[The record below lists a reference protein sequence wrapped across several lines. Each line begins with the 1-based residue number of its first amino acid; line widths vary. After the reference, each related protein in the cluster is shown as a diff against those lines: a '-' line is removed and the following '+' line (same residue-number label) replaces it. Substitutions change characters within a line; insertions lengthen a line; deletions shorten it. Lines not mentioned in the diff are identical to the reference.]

1 MSFPQPPLQTRKQE
15 ESLKARGSTG
25 ESWSHVPQAAAG
37 SDCPLGDRGS
47 GPATCSLGYSP
58 RCICTTSAPLL
69 PLVTWV
75 TLGHGQEAPF
85 GLGTFAPSN
94 VPMTSRSCCRVEFP
108 TTPSP
113 YATTCLDPKVA
124 LGEGVVGNSTL
135 QQLREVMGTF
145 GGANVPKP
153 KGAS

>member
-1 MSFPQPPLQTRKQE
+1 MCVDFFTFLILSRPLSPSSPPPSPSSLFLQQVECVPQAPLQMRKQE
-15 ESLKARGSTG
+15 VSLKARGSTG
-25 ESWSHVPQAAAG
+25 ESWSRVPQAAAG

-58 RCICTTSAPLL
+58 RCTCTTSAPLL
-69 PLVTWV
+69 PLVSWV

-113 YATTCLDPKVA
+113 NA
-124 LGEGVVGNSTL
+124 
-135 QQLREVMGTF
+135 
-145 GGANVPKP
+145 
-153 KGAS
+153 